1 MVGINNSDANPVS
14 ELSTS
19 MPQDR
24 RASPRQ
30 VVNCPG
36 SIVYDAGAGSQDC
49 LIADISDGG
58 VRLFIEAEVPETFVL
73 IIKDGSEANHKCRVV
88 WRLDDELGAEFI

>member
-1 MVGINNSDANPVS
+1 MY
-14 ELSTS
+14 EE
-19 MPQDR
+19 R

-36 SIVYDAGAGSQDC
+36 SIVGAPGASSQEC

-58 VRLFIEAEVPETFVL
+58 VRLFVQSKVADEFVL
-73 IIKDGSEANHKCRVV
+73 VIKDGSDANHKCRVV

>member
-1 MVGINNSDANPVS
+1 MF
-14 ELSTS
+14 
-19 MPQDR
+19 QDR

-30 VVNCPG
+30 VVNCLG
-36 SIVYDAGAGSQDC
+36 SIIDDAGAGSQEC

-58 VRLFIEAEVPETFVL
+58 VRLFTRAEVPDTFVL
-73 IIKDGSEANHKCRVV
+73 VIKDGSDVSHKCRVV